1 MFYEIELLLFPFF
14 VWERIESEGK
24 RRLIGG
30 TFENQKR
37 RKKRKKIGL
46 RNRSR
51 IICRQHSVKKRFYS
65 RLKKRQGEKRYKHIY
80 RLIESRESPSRITSS
95 IHGNSY
101 LVALEKNISGERKLS
116 DVDQAAN
123 GRFHRGIG
131 PSRKVKLNSTRQI
144 PIRFGPPSHVQ

>member
-1 MFYEIELLLFPFF
+1 MPPTFRKKAVLFP
-14 VWERIESEGK
+14 VE
-24 RRLIGG
+24 
-30 TFENQKR
+30 
-37 RKKRKKIGL
+37 
-46 RNRSR
+46 
-51 IICRQHSVKKRFYS
+51 
-65 RLKKRQGEKRYKHIY
+65 KRQGEKRYKHIY
-80 RLIESRESPSRITSS
+80 IYRLIESRKSPSRIISS

-101 LVALEKNISGERKLS
+101 LVALEKNISGEGERKLS